1 MRQRKKREQRAYC
14 GKTPIILRLTQRIRI
29 VGWDHYARY
38 EWIPPGRSVSL
49 NTVDRVVQVGS
60 TGLEH

>member
-1 MRQRKKREQRAYC
+1 MRQRKNWEQRAYC

-29 VGWDHYARY
+29 VGWDHYAKY
-38 EWIPPGRSVSL
+38 ECIPPGRSVSL
-49 NTVDRVVQVGS
+49 NTVDWVIQIGS